1 MHIESRN
8 AVVRNAVEAADRRR
22 GGRAVNMSA
31 QRAVALIEME
41 IGLPDSDA
49 ENLLAQYGRLI
60 RSELGEKVY
69 RDLYDRAVQNADN
82 GGKE

>member
-1 MHIESRN
+1 MHINSTH

-31 QRAVALIEME
+31 QRAVTLIEME

-49 ENLLAQYGRLI
+49 ENLLAQYGRKI
-60 RSELGEKVY
+60 RAELGEKVY
-69 RDLYDRAVQNADN
+69 RDLYGRAVNNAAR
-82 GGKE
+82 KE